1 MATKKSETAASD
13 DIMSLFNASMGEMLE
28 ENAPVPFWYDWG
40 NYALNYICSKNLRHG
55 LPASRIFAIQGTS
68 GTGKSLFCCN
78 VLRDSKIDMAFI
90 IDSEGG
96 GLNKELL
103 DYAGVDI
110 NKVRILKAHTFECY
124 KTNKKNQVIEQVAEK
139 DMPKKLETDQ
149 YIYTPGVTYIVKS
162 IIDTIVY
169 NPVLKT
175 KKIVIILDSLAN
187 CQSVREIGGF
197 DMGARSVQIGKFFRT
212 FDTLLNKTNIA
223 FIFTNKLYQDIN
235 STSMYGPTMVAA
247 GGQSVIYNPSITIQ
261 LAETAATDDATD
273 ADIKK
278 NKEGKQGGEGT
289 SFKTL
294 TASVVKS
301 RFGCENRRCQI
312 MLEAATGVSRLSGL
326 FKLLKDYG
334 IIEQSGSFYSCKPIW
349 GDTKFFKKD
358 FISKFRE
365 NENENIDKL
374 QTALEE
380 YEKVVRDE
388 KIKELQES
396 ITPENDDEAEVED
409 NNVDV
414 NDMISM
420 LEG

>member
-1 MATKKSETAASD
+1 MATKKTVDEN
-13 DIMSLFNASMGEMLE
+13 DIMGLFNASMGEMLE
-28 ENAPVPFWYDWG
+28 DNAPVPYWYDWG
-40 NYALNYICSKNLRHG
+40 NYALNYICSKNLRYG

-78 VLRDSKIDMAFI
+78 VLRDSNIDMAFI
-90 IDSEGG
+90 IDTEGG

-110 NKVRILKAHTFECY
+110 SKVRILKAHTFECY

-149 YIYTPGVTYIVKS
+149 YVYTPGVTYIVKS

-169 NPVLKT
+169 NPSLKS
-175 KKIVIILDSLAN
+175 KKIVIILDSLGN
-187 CQSVREIGGF
+187 CQSVREIGGY
-197 DMGARSVQIGKFFRT
+197 DMGSRSVQIGRFFRT

-235 STSMYGPTMVAA
+235 NTSMYGPTYVAA

-278 NKEGKQGGEGT
+278 NKEGKQGAGGT

-294 TASVVKS
+294 TASVIKS

-312 MLEAATGVSRLSGL
+312 MLETATGVSRLSGL

-334 IIEQSGSFYSCKPIW
+334 LIEQTGSYYSCKPIW
-349 GDTKFFKKD
+349 GDIKFFKKD
-358 FISKFRE
+358 FITKFKE
-365 NENENIDKL
+365 NEDENIDKL
-374 QTALEE
+374 QIALNE
-380 YEKVVRDE
+380 YEKALREE
-388 KIKELQES
+388 KLKELQES
-396 ITPENDDEAEVED
+396 ITPEDNEDSDDVNDLV
-409 NNVDV
+409 NVDS
-414 NDMISM
+414 NDMISAI
-420 LEG
+420 EK